1 MIKIMKIRKEQV
13 KYLCMILFGANISSI
28 ILGIL
33 HYIIGLNIIIGTI
46 FSIIIVLTWFLNS
59 ILIIL
64 NDFKIVKNSP
74 AGKRINYL
82 GYGFIGVQIIA
93 IFLLVGGLF
102 LLNANWFSPL
112 LQYTLIVIG
121 FFSFFTYGTIFSYLN
136 LKTVDNREVWKFE

>member
-13 KYLCMILFGANISSI
+13 KCLCMILFGANISSI

-64 NDFKIVKNSP
+64 NDFKI
-74 AGKRINYL
+74 IL
-82 GYGFIGVQIIA
+82 GMD
-93 IFLLVGGLF
+93 LLVFKLLLF
-102 LLNANWFSPL
+102 
-112 LQYTLIVIG
+112 
-121 FFSFFTYGTIFSYLN
+121 FF
-136 LKTVDNREVWKFE
+136 